1 MKNPVIRKTVI
12 GITVILFLLGIIG
25 GSYLYA
31 TSWSQKHFTVDYQ
44 TASSSQIPLAFD
56 NVSIIFMSDL
66 EYGTFFDN
74 SRLQILQQQISQL
87 SSDIVIFG
95 GDLFDQ
101 GYEVSQQ
108 DIETVTAFLKGI
120 SAPGGKFAI
129 LGDFDTAD
137 SQRQSLV
144 TSIYADADFELL
156 EYGAPLKI
164 HNGTSAYIN
173 LIGFSYNPDLADTT
187 AAFGSIL
194 DSSYTIAVIHG
205 AKLADTFPLNLCD
218 LTLSGH
224 SHHLQINFPGL
235 GSYKTSSSSGSYK
248 LGMQTTATTT
258 LYLSSGLGETA
269 IDARWFSKPSL
280 LFMRLTASSQ

>member
-12 GITVILFLLGIIG
+12 CIAVILFLLGAIG
-25 GSYLYA
+25 GSYFYA
-31 TSWSQKHFTVDYQ
+31 TRWSQKHFTVDYQ
-44 TASSSQIPLAFD
+44 TAGSFQIPLAFD
-56 NVSIIFMSDL
+56 NVSIMFLSDL
-66 EYGTFFDN
+66 EYGSFFDS
-74 SRLQILQQQISQL
+74 SRLSILQQQISQL

-95 GDLFDQ
+95 GDLFDE
-101 GYEVSQQ
+101 GYAVSQQ
-108 DIETVTAFLKGI
+108 DIDTVTAFLKGL

-144 TSIYADADFELL
+144 TAILADADFELL
-156 EYGAPLKI
+156 KYGAPLKI

-173 LIGFSYNPDLADTT
+173 LIGFSYNPELTDTT
-187 AAFGSIL
+187 AAFSSVL

-205 AKLADTFPLNLCD
+205 AKLADTFPLNRCD

-235 GSYKTSSSSGSYK
+235 GSYKTSAASGSYK

-269 IDARWFSKPSL
+269 VDARLFSKPSL
-280 LFMRLTASSQ
+280 LFLRLTATSQ